1 MQTINVPRF
10 VHPLTMVRTLL
21 KNTTTKKK
29 KVKKKREKQIFE
41 VHLYLDIL

>member
-1 MQTINVPRF
+1 MQIINVPRF

-29 KVKKKREKQIFE
+29 KVKKKKRETNF
-41 VHLYLDIL
+41 